1 MSGSTSDSALYKE
14 WKQMVAS
21 DGKWLF
27 WLSFLFCKL
36 REERASMQLKENSLN
51 LEEDLEEE
59 PLN

>member
-1 MSGSTSDSALYKE
+1 
-14 WKQMVAS
+14 MVAS
-21 DGKWLF
+21 DGKWPF